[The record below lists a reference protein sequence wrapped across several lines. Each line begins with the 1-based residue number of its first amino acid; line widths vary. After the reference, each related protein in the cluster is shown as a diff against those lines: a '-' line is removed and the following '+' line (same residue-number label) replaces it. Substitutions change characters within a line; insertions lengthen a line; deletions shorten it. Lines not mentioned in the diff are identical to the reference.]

1 MNVEFPDLSKRL
13 LGILL
18 IAIGLLVF
26 ILRLSSQSQNGKGP
40 GNHVPNPS
48 RLPFGL
54 DLMFRIIWRM
64 RQDTFLEFTDVILND
79 TPGRTASLEVLGTRL
94 VLTDRQENISAVML
108 YQFSDFGK
116 GETTHEVFKNILGDS
131 VFATDGQKWMRSK
144 DQLRPHAARIRPDDL
159 SVSEYHIQRLFQHI
173 HDAPQGLEVFD
184 VIDRLQLDIVT
195 RIFLGVSTDSL
206 KYDKS
211 PFRDA
216 METLLKINTRRL
228 PFGNVAKLFPDW
240 MLAPVAFRELDQ
252 YIGGLV
258 DKTLSLPVEELELK
272 DASDRT
278 LMEELALQQP
288 DRKFVKD
295 QLVSVLMASKDPV
308 TILITWTLFELSRR
322 PELVQQLR
330 TEIEE
335 RIGLDVLP
343 DMESLKKLTK
353 LQNVIK
359 ETMRTYHPLGL
370 NVREALRDTTLPVG
384 GGSGGSEKVPV
395 LKGELVL
402 YSVHGLQR
410 SKAIVGEDADTW
422 DPSRWERWS
431 PKSGQFLPFNMG
443 PRICLGR
450 NFGQL
455 QIQYTLT
462 RILQEFEGIEW
473 CGYGDGRDR
482 DAQPIRIKVE
492 LNTKFASPVRC
503 KFIARER

>member
-1 MNVEFPDLSKRL
+1 MDAEFSDLSKKS
-13 LGILL
+13 LGVLL
-18 IAIGLLVF
+18 IALGIVILL
-26 ILRLSSQSQNGKGP
+26 LRVLSRLQDGKGP
-40 GNHVPNPS
+40 EDRISNPA

-64 RQDTFLEFTDVILND
+64 RQNTFLEFTNEILSN

-94 VLTDRQENISAVML
+94 VLTDRQENITAVML
-108 YQFSDFGK
+108 SQFSDFGK

-159 SVSEYHIQRLFQHI
+159 SVSESHIQRLFQHL
-173 HDAPQGLEVFD
+173 HNAPQGLEVFD

-195 RIFLGVSTDSL
+195 EIFLGVSTVSL
-206 KYDKS
+206 QCNKS

-228 PFGNVAKLFPDW
+228 PFGNLAKLFPDW
-240 MLAPVAFRELDQ
+240 MIAPAAFRELDQ

-258 DKTLSLPVEELELK
+258 DKTLSLPIEELELK
-272 DASDRT
+272 DVSTRT

-308 TILITWTLFELSRR
+308 TILTTWALFELSRR
-322 PELVQQLR
+322 PELVRQLR
-330 TEIEE
+330 SEIQEH
-335 RIGLDVLP
+335 IGLDVLP
-343 DMESLKKLTK
+343 DMENLKKLIK

-370 NVREALRDTTLPVG
+370 NVREALKDTLLPVG
-384 GGSGGSEKVPV
+384 GGSNGAGKVPV

-410 SKAIVGEDADTW
+410 SKMIVGEDADVW

-450 NFGQL
+450 TFGQL

-473 CGYGDGRDR
+473 CGYGFSKDQ
-482 DAQPIRIKVE
+482 DAQPMRIKVE
-492 LNTKFASPVRC
+492 LNTKFASPVLC
-503 KFIARER
+503 KFIARET